1 MSEHG
6 ERLQGNADVIVIGSG
21 FGGSVAAARL
31 VDAGMSVLLLER
43 GPWRDTLPV
52 REAGITNTRPLPRN
66 GGMTSVLRSLHPPFG
81 PKRGIRLNKS
91 GFLDLWIGRDVKA
104 VCTSGVGGGSHIWA
118 AMLEWPAEGFWNGRA
133 AGLDDAVMFAHYE
146 RTVQELMGVQ
156 PPDAARV
163 PNHTDHAWEGEDYFT
178 PLDPGEQPPM
188 AILYPEQESALQ
200 PYTDESSIVRMP
212 MDFSRD
218 HGMFGS
224 PDGSKSTVDTLYLL
238 PAMRKGL
245 AVKPMHEVRA
255 IFRQGKAG
263 YRVKVYDL
271 DNRQD
276 LMLSAPKVVLAAGTM
291 NTNNLLLHSCRKGG
305 LDALPGLGKGFG
317 ANGDL
322 IGSWPVPVDG
332 SRDAATGP
340 PVHGR
345 VKIKEHE
352 DSAYVILGGGETPPV
367 PGFLFARARAKAGR
381 AYEVVAM
388 SQDAAD
394 GIIVMDKKGRMKF
407 TFSMDGS
414 PSYAATIRAFE
425 TLGELSG
432 RPLRFN
438 AGSVFTAHPMGGC
451 RISDEATAG
460 VVDGA
465 GQVHGYPGLYIADAS
480 VFPQPV
486 GVPPSLSIAAWAS
499 HVASCMTT
507 H

>member
-1 MSEHG
+1 MT
-6 ERLQGNADVIVIGSG
+6 RLDNELQHDAQVIVVGSG
-21 FGGSVAAARL
+21 FGGSVAASRL
-31 VDAGMSVLLLER
+31 VEAGKSVLLLER

-52 REAGITNTRPLPRN
+52 REAGIAGTKPLPRT
-66 GGMTSVLRSLHPPFG
+66 GGMMSVLRSLHPPLG
-81 PKRGIRLNKS
+81 PKRGIGLNKS
-91 GFLDLWIGRDVKA
+91 GFLEMWIGRGVKA

-118 AMLEWPAEGFWNGRA
+118 AMLERPAAGFWDGRA
-133 AGLDDAVMFAHYE
+133 AGLDDAVMAGHYK
-146 RTVQELMGVQ
+146 RAMQELMGVQ
-156 PPDAARV
+156 PLDAARV

-178 PLDPGEQPPM
+178 PLGGGEQPPM
-188 AILYPEQESALQ
+188 AILYPGADGAATPQ
-200 PYTDESSIVRMP
+200 TDERGIVRMP

-224 PDGSKSTVDTLYLL
+224 PDGSKSTVDAIYLL
-238 PAMRKGL
+238 PAMQKGL
-245 AVKPMHEVRA
+245 VVRPMCEVRA
-255 IFRQGKAG
+255 IFRQGKEG
-263 YRVKVYDL
+263 YRVKVHDL

-276 LMLSAPKVVLAAGTM
+276 MLLSAPEVVLAAGTM
-291 NTNNLLLHSCRKGG
+291 NTNHLLLHSRRKGG
-305 LDALPGLGKGFG
+305 LGALPGLGKGFG

-322 IGSWPVPVDG
+322 IGSWPVPGDG

-345 VKIKEHE
+345 VKIKGHE
-352 DSAYVILGGGETPPV
+352 DGVYVILGGGETPPV
-367 PGFLFARARAKAGR
+367 PGFLYARARAKAGR

-394 GIIVMDKKGRMKF
+394 GEIRMDKATMNF
-407 TFSMDGS
+407 SFSMSGS
-414 PSYAATIRAFE
+414 PSYAATMCAFE

-432 RPLRFN
+432 RPVRFD
-438 AGSVFTAHPMGGC
+438 AGSVMTAHPMGGC
-451 RISDEATAG
+451 RISDDATQG

-499 HVASCMTT
+499 HVAEGVGSS
-507 H
+507 

>member
-1 MSEHG
+1 MT
-6 ERLQGNADVIVIGSG
+6 RLDNELQHDAGVIVVGSG
-21 FGGSVAAARL
+21 FGGSVAASRL
-31 VDAGMSVLLLER
+31 VDAGKSVLLLER

-52 REAGITNTRPLPRN
+52 REAGIANTKPLPRT
-66 GGMTSVLRSLHPPFG
+66 GGMMSVLRSLHPPFG

-91 GFLDLWIGRDVKA
+91 GFLEMWIGRGVKA
-104 VCTSGVGGGSHIWA
+104 VCTSAVGGGSHIWA
-118 AMLEWPAEGFWNGRA
+118 AMLERPPEGFWNGRA
-133 AGLDDAVMFAHYE
+133 AGLDDAVMAGHYE

-178 PLDPGEQPPM
+178 PLGGGEQPPM
-188 AILYPEQESALQ
+188 AILYPGADDTATPQ
-200 PYTDESSIVRMP
+200 TDERGIVRMP

-224 PDGSKSTVDTLYLL
+224 PDGSKSTVDAIYLL
-238 PAMRKGL
+238 PAMQKGL
-245 AVKPMHEVRA
+245 VVRPMCEVRA
-255 IFRQGKAG
+255 IFRQGKEG
-263 YRVKVYDL
+263 YRVKVHDL

-276 LMLSAPKVVLAAGTM
+276 MLLSAPEVVLAAGTM
-291 NTNNLLLHSCRKGG
+291 NTNHLLLHSRRKGG

-322 IGSWPVPVDG
+322 IGSWPVPGDG
-332 SRDAATGP
+332 SRDSVLGP
-340 PVHGR
+340 PAHGR
-345 VKIKEHE
+345 VKIKGHE
-352 DSAYVILGGGETPPV
+352 DGSYIILAAGDTPPV
-367 PGFLFARARAKAGR
+367 PGFLYAKARAKAGR
-381 AYEVVAM
+381 AFDVVAM

-394 GIIVMDKKGRMKF
+394 GQIRMDKATMSF
-407 TFSMDGS
+407 SFSMSGS
-414 PSYAATIRAFE
+414 PSYAATMRAFE

-432 RPLRFN
+432 RPVRFD
-438 AGSVFTAHPMGGC
+438 AGSVMTAHPMGGC
-451 RISDEATAG
+451 RISDDTTQG

-499 HVASCMTT
+499 HVAEGVGSS
-507 H
+507 